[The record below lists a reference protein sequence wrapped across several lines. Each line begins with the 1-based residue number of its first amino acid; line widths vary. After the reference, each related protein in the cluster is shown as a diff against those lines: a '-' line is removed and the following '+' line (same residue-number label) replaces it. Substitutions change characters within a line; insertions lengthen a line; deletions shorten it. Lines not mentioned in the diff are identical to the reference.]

1 MSDDNDDADEDAAL
15 AAETSFWRSLLEQH
29 DSILDAY
36 AFFQQQSPKAD
47 TDDDDFSE
55 GEYVVY
61 AGRRAAAPRAA
72 VVRYV
77 GELGGRPSVGIEFV
91 APFVRGHD
99 GYSESCGARGFTC
112 EPGRGLYL
120 SETGAAK
127 KLLPVTDVDH
137 SNEEWIPAVQGIM
150 PHLEQRAD
158 SAGEATPGRSSA
170 APKKEVVEFNYISM
184 RQLTRGIER
193 LECLAPQQSPDIF
206 NRFGGRVGHLSQAD
220 FIAAWSRWQAVRL
233 PRDVAAIRSSAL
245 KRFRAPPRPQ
255 GDSIRFEG

>member
-1 MSDDNDDADEDAAL
+1 MTMTMLTRTPPLPRRRHSGARFWSSTTVFWMHTPSSSSRVRKQTRMMT
-15 AAETSFWRSLLEQH
+15 TSQRASTWSTW
-29 DSILDAY
+29 A
-36 AFFQQQSPKAD
+36 
-47 TDDDDFSE
+47 
-55 GEYVVY
+55 G
-61 AGRRAAAPRAA
+61 GRRRAA

-91 APFVRGHD
+91 APFARGHD
-99 GYSESCGARGFTC
+99 GYCESCGARGFTC

-137 SNEEWIPAVQGIM
+137 SNEEWRQAVQDIM
-150 PHLEQRAD
+150 QHLEQRAH

-170 APKKEVVEFNYISM
+170 APEKEVVEFNYISM

-193 LECLAPQQSPDIF
+193 LECLAPQQSQDIF

-233 PRDVAAIRSSAL
+233 PRDLAAIRSSAL

-255 GDSIRFEG
+255 GDNIRFEG

>member
-47 TDDDDFSE
+47 SDDDDFSE

-61 AGRRAAAPRAA
+61 MGRRAAAPRAA

-91 APFVRGHD
+91 AD

-120 SETGAAK
+120 SGTGAAR

-137 SNEEWIPAVQGIM
+137 SNEEWRQAAVQDIM
-150 PHLEQRAD
+150 QHLEQRAH
-158 SAGEATPGRSSA
+158 SAGEATLGRSSA
-170 APKKEVVEFNYISM
+170 APEKEVVEFNYISM

-193 LECLAPQQSPDIF
+193 LECLAPQQSQDIF

-233 PRDVAAIRSSAL
+233 PRDLAAIRSSAL

-255 GDSIRFEG
+255 GDSIRYKG